1 MLRAAITSD
10 SLSYAQQR
18 ENLRKKEIYTAQ
30 EFRWVKLLNSTV
42 GVVQAAPCSFLLL

>member
-18 ENLRKKEIYTAQ
+18 ENLRKKEIYNTQ
-30 EFRWVKLLNSTV
+30 R
-42 GVVQAAPCSFLLL
+42 VQMG